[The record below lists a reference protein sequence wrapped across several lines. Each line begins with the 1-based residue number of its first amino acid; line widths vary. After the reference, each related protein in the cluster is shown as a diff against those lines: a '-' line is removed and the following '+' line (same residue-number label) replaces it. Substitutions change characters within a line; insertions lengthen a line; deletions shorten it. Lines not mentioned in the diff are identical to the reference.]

1 MPLSLSP
8 AADML
13 AAIRDYL
20 EAEILPTLRD
30 DKRFNLRIACNM
42 LAMIEREQRLGP
54 RLDAEEKARLQA
66 LTGEPGTLEALNRRL
81 ALMIR
86 DGRIAID
93 DPQLLDH
100 LRRTTADALRINNPS
115 WLER

>member
-13 AAIRDYL
+13 AAIRAYL
-20 EAEILPTLRD
+20 EAEILPSLRD
-30 DKRFNLRIACNM
+30 DKRFNLRVACNM

-54 RLDAEEKARLQA
+54 QLDAEEEARLAA
-66 LTGEPGTLEALNRRL
+66 LTGETDAFEALNRRL

-86 DGRIAID
+86 EGRIAID

-100 LRRTTADALRINNPS
+100 LRRAAAAALRINNPQ
-115 WLER
+115 WLEP

>member
-20 EAEILPTLRD
+20 EAEILPALRD
-30 DKRFNLRIACNM
+30 DKRFNLRVACNM

-54 RLDAEEKARLQA
+54 GLDTEEEARLTA
-66 LTGEPGTLEALNRRL
+66 LTGESGALEPLNRRL

-86 DGRIAID
+86 DGRFAAD
-93 DPQLLDH
+93 DPKLLDH
-100 LRRTTADALRINNPS
+100 LRRTTADALRINNPQ